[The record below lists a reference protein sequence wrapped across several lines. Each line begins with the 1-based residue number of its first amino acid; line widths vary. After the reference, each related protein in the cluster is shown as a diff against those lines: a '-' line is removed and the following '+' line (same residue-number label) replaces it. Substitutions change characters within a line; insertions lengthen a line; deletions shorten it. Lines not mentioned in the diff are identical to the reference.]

1 MTDSANGIAGFI
13 ANEAMSRYELPLA
26 PVHLFD
32 WNPSVLDD
40 GYELHW
46 AHSLDSG
53 LASLSSPCK
62 EEWKER
68 RSSLIQL
75 FCNGFAKTVEAQGRK
90 GLSLLQENLNR
101 RFEEEERR
109 LNRYETIERY
119 RCLLINAMCKPLIEQ
134 GDVEIEWKPIDPR
147 EEVICPHP
155 EPPEGFTLDF
165 YEITCGYYGLQV
177 RVSYE
182 KLEQYRI
189 NADILPA
196 RVTKITS
203 EPVGDE
209 QMTYSFIS
217 HCIKKR
223 FAPYIRAKRSAEEVC
238 TLLRFRSA
246 LLKQYMWA
254 YDVYGEV
261 PNLADTVVV
270 PDRIASCPARV
281 RHAVTAVRVLKRCYQ
296 DDATVNSQADLR
308 REIEKRTTI
317 EERGA
322 SAEAVVKGTKR
333 LVGNLPGTET
343 EGASLVKCLWSN
355 RERVFLYADE
365 MGLTPTN
372 GNRLSRNNTL
382 SPGQKNDEL

>member
-1 MTDSANGIAGFI
+1 MTAPANGIAGFI

-26 PVHLFD
+26 PTHLLD
-32 WNPSVLDD
+32 WEPSVFDD
-40 GYELHW
+40 GYTLHQF
-46 AHSLDSG
+46 DSG
-53 LASLSSPCK
+53 FASLSSLCE

-75 FCNGFAKTVEAQGRK
+75 FCSGFAKIIEARGRQ
-90 GLSLLQENLNR
+90 GLSLLQETLKR

-109 LNRYETIERY
+109 LNRYKTIEQY

-147 EEVICPHP
+147 EEVIWPHP

-165 YEITCGYYGLQV
+165 YEIAYGYYGLQV
-177 RVSYE
+177 RVSDE
-182 KLEQYRI
+182 KLEQHKI
-189 NADILPA
+189 DADTLPA

-209 QMTYSFIS
+209 KMTYSFIS

-223 FAPYIRAKRSAEEVC
+223 FAPYIRAERSAEEVY

-261 PNLADTVVV
+261 PNLVDTVVI

-281 RHAVTAVRVLKRCYQ
+281 RHAVTAVHVLKRCYH

-322 SAEAVVKGTKR
+322 SAEAVVKGAKR
-333 LVGNLPGTET
+333 LVGDLPGTET
-343 EGASLVKCLWSN
+343 EGASLLKCLWSN

-365 MGLTPTN
+365 MGLTPTK
-372 GNRLSRNNTL
+372 GNRPPRNNTL
-382 SPGQKNDEL
+382 STR